1 MADLLIRISGDS
13 QNFKK
18 ALEDVEGQT
27 GALSDD
33 LANVAKVSAV
43 AFAALTAEVIVSSK
57 ALAVEQRALEEVNQA
72 LQNQGIY
79 TEDLAGKYRKW
90 AEAIETKTGVD
101 GDAISSSQ
109 ALMQSLIGQTQIT
122 EEATKAIVDFSVA
135 KKVDLAQAFELIGKG
150 VAGNV
155 AMLKRYGIEVSSTG
169 TREERLAEITE
180 KLTQRFGGQ
189 AEAATKQLG
198 VYKLVEAQFGNL
210 QKAIA
215 SRFAPALEA
224 LGQKLA
230 SVLGFIQE
238 NPALIDFGVAVGA
251 AVAVVSGL
259 GVVLGTAGYAL
270 LQVRA
275 AMIAAGIATQ
285 GASLAVKGL
294 VGATGIG
301 LLVILATELY
311 LNWSTVFPR
320 MQAIFRG
327 FAEAVTGS
335 AEALGMVLQGALL
348 FRPDM
353 IKAGLTKFKD
363 SLSKG
368 LEEATRDLPQIKAPT
383 IDQDGAKAEA
393 AAAAESEMRELER
406 IRMEGLRAQ
415 NDLIRLETEGASEAL
430 IALKREEIEIY
441 KALED
446 EKYEAVKET
455 LVAKL
460 DEIRFLQN
468 DALRQELE
476 ARRVFQEELLLQ
488 NEEYQALS
496 DEQKAVFRMTEQE
509 TLQEQL
515 LTMEQIEIQ
524 AAAARSQRQISE
536 QNTYLEN
543 TRKFGKAYAE
553 IYRIMNSEVLK
564 GMGSAFDD
572 LEQMQTSSSA
582 TLKGIGKAAAIAN
595 IIMKTSESA
604 MNIYA
609 GFSTIPFVG
618 HALGIAGAAAA
629 VAFGG
634 EQIGRVTKA
643 ADGGLLRG
651 GIPGVDSI
659 PVLAQENELVSPAQS
674 FEEVIGSVRAMREAQ
689 KMGLSASSGGELGEG
704 GLVHVV
710 LEAKESLAE
719 WVEARI
725 VERRRLGISMLPAT
739 V

>member
-1 MADLLIRISGDS
+1 VADLLIRISGDS

-275 AMIAAGIATQ
+275 AMI
-285 GASLAVKGL
+285 AVKGL